1 MPRNLQSEIS
11 KLKKKILTLGGM
23 VEERVQDA
31 VASIENAKPELAKK
45 VMESDDEV
53 DNMEVNIE
61 EHCLKVL
68 ALHQPVA
75 IDLRFITSVIK
86 ITSDL
91 ERIGDLAANIAKRS
105 IYIAKQEKV
114 DIPLNFPRM
123 ARKTQEMLKK
133 SLDALV
139 NMDHK
144 LALEVCASDDE
155 VDVFN
160 KETYDHVKQGI
171 RSDINKME
179 SLFYFLSVS
188 RYLERIADHAT
199 NIAEDVIYMSQ
210 GKIIRHKTNQAVSG

>member
-1 MPRNLQSEIS
+1 MLRSLQSEIN

-23 VEERVQDA
+23 VEESVQEA
-31 VASIENAKPELAKK
+31 VVSIENGKPELAKK
-45 VMESDDEV
+45 VIQSDDEI
-53 DNMEVNIE
+53 DSMEVNIE

-91 ERIGDLAANIAKRS
+91 ERIGDLASNIAKRS

-123 ARKTQEMLKK
+123 AKKTQEMLRK

-139 NMDHK
+139 NMDHN

-210 GKIIRHKTNQAVSG
+210 GEIIRHKTK